1 MKKKYW
7 IINYNKKNN
16 QYWIE
21 SIMIDPNT
29 DNYQEN
35 KDLYSETIIEAKQKL
50 HEKIKEEIYQLDSKI
65 NKLESKKKKLNS
77 QLLNPEIRDE
87 KYI

>member
-1 MKKKYW
+1 
-7 IINYNKKNN
+7 
-16 QYWIE
+16 
-21 SIMIDPNT
+21 MIDPNI

-35 KDLYSETIIEAKQKL
+35 KDLYSETVIEAKQKL
-50 HEKIKEEIYQLDSKI
+50 HKKIKKEIYLLDSKI
-65 NKLESKKKKLNS
+65 NKLEKKKLNS

>member
-1 MKKKYW
+1 MKKTYW
-7 IINYNKKNN
+7 IINSNKKNN

-35 KDLYSETIIEAKQKL
+35 KDLYSETIIEAK
-50 HEKIKEEIYQLDSKI
+50 
-65 NKLESKKKKLNS
+65 
-77 QLLNPEIRDE
+77 
-87 KYI
+87 

>member
-7 IINYNKKNN
+7 IINSNKKND

-50 HEKIKEEIYQLDSKI
+50 YKKIKEEIYQLDSKI
-65 NKLESKKKKLNS
+65 NKLEYKKKKLNS

>member
-7 IINYNKKNN
+7 IINSNKKNN
-16 QYWIE
+16 QYWI
-21 SIMIDPNT
+21 
-29 DNYQEN
+29 
-35 KDLYSETIIEAKQKL
+35 ETIIEAKQKL
-50 HEKIKEEIYQLDSKI
+50 HKKIKKEIYQLDSKI
-65 NKLESKKKKLNS
+65 NKLEYKKNKLNS

>member
-1 MKKKYW
+1 MKKTYW
-7 IINYNKKNN
+7 IINSNKKNN

-35 KDLYSETIIEAKQKL
+35 KDLYSETIIEVKQKL
-50 HEKIKEEIYQLDSKI
+50 HKKIKEEIYQLDSKI
-65 NKLESKKKKLNS
+65 NKLEYKKKKLNS

>member
-7 IINYNKKNN
+7 IINSNKKNN

-21 SIMIDPNT
+21 AIMIDPNT

-50 HEKIKEEIYQLDSKI
+50 HKKIKEEIYQLDSKI
-65 NKLESKKKKLNS
+65 NKLEYKKKKLNS
-77 QLLNPEIRDE
+77 QLLNSEIRDE

>member
-7 IINYNKKNN
+7 IINSNKKSN

-21 SIMIDPNT
+21 SIMIDPNI

-35 KDLYSETIIEAKQKL
+35 KK
-50 HEKIKEEIYQLDSKI
+50 EIYQLDSKI
-65 NKLESKKKKLNS
+65 NKLEYKKKKLNS
-77 QLLNPEIRDE
+77 QLLNTEIRDE

>member
-1 MKKKYW
+1 
-7 IINYNKKNN
+7 
-16 QYWIE
+16 
-21 SIMIDPNT
+21 MIDPNI

-35 KDLYSETIIEAKQKL
+35 KDLYSETAIEAKQKL
-50 HEKIKEEIYQLDSKI
+50 HKKIKKEIYLLDSKI
-65 NKLESKKKKLNS
+65 NKLEYKKKLNS

>member
-1 MKKKYW
+1 MKKTYW
-7 IINYNKKNN
+7 IINSNKKNN

-35 KDLYSETIIEAKQKL
+35 KDLYSETIIEVKQKL
-50 HEKIKEEIYQLDSKI
+50 HKKIKEEIYQLDSKI
-65 NKLESKKKKLNS
+65 NKLEYKKKKLNS
-77 QLLNPEIRDE
+77 QLLNSEIRDE

>member
-7 IINYNKKNN
+7 IINSNKKNN

-21 SIMIDPNT
+21 TVMIDPNT

-65 NKLESKKKKLNS
+65 NKLEYKKKKLNS

-87 KYI
+87 NYI

>member
-7 IINYNKKNN
+7 IINSNKKNN
-16 QYWIE
+16 QYWLE
-21 SIMIDPNT
+21 TIMIDPNT

-35 KDLYSETIIEAKQKL
+35 KDLYSETAIEAKQKL
-50 HEKIKEEIYQLDSKI
+50 HKKIKEEIYQLDSKI
-65 NKLESKKKKLNS
+65 NKLEYKKKKLNS

>member
-7 IINYNKKNN
+7 IINSNKKNN

-50 HEKIKEEIYQLDSKI
+50 YKKIKEEIYQLDSKI
-65 NKLESKKKKLNS
+65 NKLEYKKKKLNS